1 MKQIY
6 YQDIDFKE
14 GQFGMTKDDNV
25 FIVATHKTKNCYI
38 AVYEMGG
45 YDYMEHIFFDK
56 KIKYIE
62 TTPSYNS
69 FNNFKYAIE
78 DSIKGEITGV
88 SEVVYTR
95 KRNDGTLEMLK
106 KWRKEIEEEI
116 SKREKQ

>member
-14 GQFGMTKDDNV
+14 GMFGMTKDDNI
-25 FIVATHKTKNCYI
+25 FIIATHKTNNCYI

-62 TTPSYNS
+62 TIPSYNS
-69 FNNFKYAIE
+69 FDNFKYAIE

-88 SEVVYTR
+88 SEVVYTK
-95 KRNDGTLEMLK
+95 KRDDDILEILK
-106 KWRKEIEEEI
+106 KWRKEIEKEI
-116 SKREKQ
+116 NKREKQ

>member
-14 GQFGMTKDDNV
+14 GLFGMTEEDNI
-25 FIVATHKTKNCYI
+25 FIIAKHKTENCYI

-62 TTPSYNS
+62 TTPFCNC
-69 FNNFKYAIE
+69 FAQFKHALSIE
-78 DSIKGEITGV
+78 KPDV
-88 SEVVYTR
+88 SEVVYT
-95 KRNDGTLEMLK
+95 KKLDKDTLEMLK
-106 KWRKEIEEEI
+106 KWRHEIEEEI
-116 SKREKQ
+116 NKREK